1 MHIIVVYNN
10 IFRYAKTV
18 FTGSEITNHSIE
30 YFNPIEYFFFFLQRI
45 KKTYITKDIHGH
57 YNYLSVILTSIR
69 S

>member
-30 YFNPIEYFFFFLQRI
+30 YFNPIEYFFFFCRELRKHTLPKI
-45 KKTYITKDIHGH
+45 YTDIIITFQ
-57 YNYLSVILTSIR
+57 LF
-69 S
+69 